1 MDTTFFA
8 LAFST
13 VLNPKLYALDLVLIA
28 NRRPRLMFIAFLI
41 GGIGLNVTLGLLD
54 VLVFQADAVST
65 QSSISAGLELAIGVF
80 LLAAGAVVASGR
92 PRRKEMAA
100 DSTAKEGWAERNL
113 REPRPWLALGIGAL
127 AGTPGA
133 AYITAL
139 HNLVTGHYSTATQVA
154 AVFVF
159 NLIQWSPVLVPFAML
174 ELRPEATKRVL
185 QGVIDWLTSHA
196 RRIGAALAFA
206 VGAYLTISGLA
217 RLLG

>member
-1 MDTTFFA
+1 MDATFFV

-28 NRRPRLMFIAFLI
+28 NKRPRLMFIAFLV

-54 VLVFQADAVST
+54 VLVFRADAVST
-65 QSSISAGLELAIGVF
+65 QSSASAGIELAIGVL
-80 LLAAGAVVASGR
+80 LLAVGVLVASGR
-92 PRRKEMAA
+92 PRRRQRPEDA
-100 DSTAKEGWAERNL
+100 TAREGWAERNL

-139 HNLVTGHYSTATQVA
+139 HNLISDDYSTATQVA
-154 AVFVF
+154 GVFVF
-159 NLIQWSPVLVPFAML
+159 NLIQWSPVLVPFIFL
-174 ELRPEATKRVL
+174 EARPDATKRVL

-206 VGAYLTISGLA
+206 VGAYATISGLA
-217 RLLG
+217 RLLS

>member
-41 GGIGLNVTLGLLD
+41 GGIGLNVTLGLLN

-92 PRRKEMAA
+92 PRRKETTA

-159 NLIQWSPVLVPFAML
+159 NLIQWSPVLVPFALL

>member
-92 PRRKEMAA
+92 PRRKETTA

-159 NLIQWSPVLVPFAML
+159 NLIQWSPVLVPFALL
-174 ELRPEATKRVL
+174 ELRPEATKRAL

>member
-28 NRRPRLMFIAFLI
+28 NRRPRLMFSAFLI

-159 NLIQWSPVLVPFAML
+159 NLIQWSPVLVPFALL

>member
-1 MDTTFFA
+1 MDATFFA

-159 NLIQWSPVLVPFAML
+159 NLIQWSPVLVPFALL
-174 ELRPEATKRVL
+174 ELRPEATKRAL

>member
-1 MDTTFFA
+1 MDATFFA

-65 QSSISAGLELAIGVF
+65 QSSVSAGLELAIGVF

-92 PRRKEMAA
+92 PRRKKATA
-100 DSTAKEGWAERNL
+100 DSTAREGWAERNL

-139 HNLVTGHYSTATQVA
+139 HNLVSDDYSTATQVA

-159 NLIQWSPVLVPFAML
+159 NLIQWSPVIIPFIFL
-174 ELRPEATKRVL
+174 EAKPEATTRVL
-185 QGVIDWLTSHA
+185 RGVIDWLTGHA
-196 RRIGAALAFA
+196 RRIGAALAFV
-206 VGAYLTISGLA
+206 VGAYLTIEGLV
-217 RLLG
+217 RLVS

>member
-28 NRRPRLMFIAFLI
+28 NRRPRLMFSAFLI

-92 PRRKEMAA
+92 PRRKETTA

-159 NLIQWSPVLVPFAML
+159 NLIQWSPVLVPFALL
-174 ELRPEATKRVL
+174 ELRPEATKRAL

>member
-100 DSTAKEGWAERNL
+100 DSIAKEGWAERNL

-159 NLIQWSPVLVPFAML
+159 NLIQWSPVLVPFALL

-206 VGAYLTISGLA
+206 VGAYLTISGVA

>member
-1 MDTTFFA
+1 MDATFFA

-28 NRRPRLMFIAFLI
+28 NKRPRLMFIAFLV
-41 GGIGLNVTLGLLD
+41 GGVGLNVTLGLLD
-54 VLVFQADAVST
+54 VLVFRADAVSS
-65 QSSISAGLELAIGVF
+65 QSSVSAGLELALGVL
-80 LLAAGAVVASGR
+80 LLAVGALVASGR
-92 PRRKEMAA
+92 PRRKQSPDDTRAR
-100 DSTAKEGWAERNL
+100 EGWAERNL

-139 HNLVTGHYSTATQVA
+139 HNLISDDYSTATQVA
-154 AVFVF
+154 GVFVF
-159 NLIQWSPVLVPFAML
+159 NVIQWSPVLVPFIFL
-174 ELRPEATKRVL
+174 EARPDPTKRVL

-206 VGAYLTISGLA
+206 VGAYATTSGLA
-217 RLLG
+217 RVLS

>member
-92 PRRKEMAA
+92 PRRKETTA

-206 VGAYLTISGLA
+206 VGAYLTISGVA

>member
-1 MDTTFFA
+1 MDATFFA

-28 NRRPRLMFIAFLI
+28 NKRPRLMFIAFLV

-54 VLVFQADAVST
+54 VLVFQADAVSS
-65 QSSISAGLELAIGVF
+65 QSSVSAGIELAIGVV
-80 LLAAGAVVASGR
+80 LLAVGALMASGR
-92 PRRKEMAA
+92 PRHEQRPE
-100 DSTAKEGWAERNL
+100 DSTAREGWTERNL

-139 HNLVTGHYSTATQVA
+139 HNLISDDYSTATQVA
-154 AVFVF
+154 GVFVF
-159 NLIQWSPVLVPFAML
+159 NLIQWSPVLVPFIFL
-174 ELRPEATKRVL
+174 EARPDATKRVL

-206 VGAYLTISGLA
+206 VGAYATISGLA
-217 RLLG
+217 RLLS